1 MILSTID
8 TILTVPNIVFVI
20 GILGTIFAVYF
31 HFKKPQEDSEIK
43 QVITDK
49 DLSTK
54 ATILAQ
60 KEAEGKA
67 SLLAQ
72 QVEWEKIANEKKFT
86 EFGLR
91 LDNSMLLATN
101 HIHTLD
107 VKVDKLSEEVNC
119 MKNEM
124 SNQITKL
131 CTIIE
136 ERVPRPNKV

>member
-1 MILSTID
+1 MILTTID
-8 TILTVPNIVFVI
+8 TVLTVPNIVFTI

-49 DLSTK
+49 DLGTK

-60 KEAEGKA
+60 KEMESKA
-67 SLLAQ
+67 TLLAQ

-107 VKVDKLSEEVNC
+107 VKVDKLSGDINS

-124 SNQITKL
+124 SNQITRL
-131 CTIIE
+131 GTIIE
-136 ERVPRPNKV
+136 ERFPRKNG

>member
-1 MILSTID
+1 MILTTID
-8 TILTVPNIVFVI
+8 TVLTIPNIVFGI

-60 KEAEGKA
+60 KEVENKA
-67 SLLAQ
+67 TLLAQ

-86 EFGLR
+86 EFNLR
-91 LDNSMLLATN
+91 LNDSMLLAAN
-101 HIHTLD
+101 HIHTVD
-107 VKVDKLSEEVNC
+107 IKVDKLAENVAC
-119 MKNEM
+119 M
-124 SNQITKL
+124 SIVIQQLT
-131 CTIIE
+131 TIID
-136 ERVPRPNKV
+136 ERIPRRTN